1 MHFASGTGNI
11 CGDFNIDLMKYE
23 THNGTKR
30 CLDCMYGLGLYPL
43 IYRPSR
49 ITTHSCTLID
59 NIFTNQI
66 NYSIR
71 SGLLINDITDH
82 LPIFALC
89 NYELENKKSEPVQ
102 YVRNLNNEHVYL
114 LIESLSQEMWN
125 NVLQSG
131 DVDVAYINFKID
143 TFSNFY
149 NLHCPVKKAHSKG
162 RHILYKRRGLQMYYK
177 LLKNA
182 GRKKNYLYRSF
193 IRERTQTSEYRYKTY
208 KKIN

>member
-1 MHFASGTGNI
+1 MFI

-30 CLDCMYGLGLYPL
+30 FLDCMYGLGLHPL
-43 IYRPSR
+43 IDRPSR

-89 NYELENKKSEPVQ
+89 NYEIENKKDDPLK
-102 YVRNLNNEHVYL
+102 YVRNLKNENVSL
-114 LIESLSQEMWN
+114 LIESLSQELWN
-125 NVLQSG
+125 NVLQSD
-131 DVDVAYINFKID
+131 DVNVAYINFIE
-143 TFSNFY
+143 TFS
-149 NLHCPVKKAHSKG
+149 K
-162 RHILYKRRGLQMYYK
+162 
-177 LLKNA
+177 
-182 GRKKNYLYRSF
+182 
-193 IRERTQTSEYRYKTY
+193 
-208 KKIN
+208 